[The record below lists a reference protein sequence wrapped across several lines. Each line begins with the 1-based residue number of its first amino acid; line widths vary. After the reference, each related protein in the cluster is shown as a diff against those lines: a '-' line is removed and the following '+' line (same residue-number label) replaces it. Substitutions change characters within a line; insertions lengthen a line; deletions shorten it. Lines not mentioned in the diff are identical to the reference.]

1 MLDALKNF
9 DGERANPDEMV
20 ELHAFARSMAAEY
33 RELGLEPPE
42 WLEEKRVEVKRE
54 LDTRLA
60 DMKAKRIR
68 EIKAR
73 LATLKTAEEKRAE
86 LNDELKRLTNV

>member
-1 MLDALKNF
+1 MLNELRNF
-9 DGERANPDEMV
+9 DSEKAHPDEMV
-20 ELHAFARSMAAEY
+20 ALHAFARNLAAEY
-33 RELGLEPPE
+33 THLGLAEPE

-68 EIKAR
+68 EIKAK
-73 LATLKTAEEKRAE
+73 LATLKTAEEKRTELAE
-86 LNDELKRLTNV
+86 ELKRLGG